1 MTTAN
6 QRSPDHHFAS
16 VCVAEVVVRLPKTMP
31 IDTRVREARA
41 ALGDDH
47 VHMLL
52 LADQGRLRGTLTRG
66 DIPDHA
72 DDMALALPYAEVEG
86 RTVSSDLP
94 AEQARLLMIRRD
106 QRRLA
111 VVDADGALLGLLC
124 LKRRHIGFCTDED
137 VNARATARY

>member
-1 MTTAN
+1 MTTAA
-6 QRSPDHHFAS
+6 RRMPAEFANL
-16 VCVAEVVVRLPKTMP
+16 CVADVVMRLPKTMP
-31 IDTRVREARA
+31 IDTPVRDARA
-41 ALGDDH
+41 ALGADH

-52 LADQGRLRGTLTRG
+52 LTDQGWLGGTLTRG

-72 DDMALALPYAEVEG
+72 DDMALALTYAEVEG
-86 RTVSSDLP
+86 CTVSSDLP

-111 VVDADGALLGLLC
+111 VVDADGTLLGLLC
-124 LKRRHIGFCTDED
+124 LKRRHTGFCTDED